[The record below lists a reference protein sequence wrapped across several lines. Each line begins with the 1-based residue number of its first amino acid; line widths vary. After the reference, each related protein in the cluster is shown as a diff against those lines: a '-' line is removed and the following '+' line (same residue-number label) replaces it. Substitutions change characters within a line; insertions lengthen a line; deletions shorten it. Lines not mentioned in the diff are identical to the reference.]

1 MDGAEIEF
9 AAAWSAEALRL
20 MAENDVPPCPE
31 NYAVWFHYA
40 SGRTPDLNKEI
51 DARIAR
57 HEPLDM
63 NATAEL
69 RERLTGDG
77 KLTDVT
83 LNTGA
88 KLNTEVDRILKIIE
102 ETAGN
107 SSTFGHS
114 VRAASESLTNQSTPN
129 DVAHAVEAIIAASRK
144 MEERSAE
151 LEETLHATKSELSEL
166 QQNLEMAHSEARTD
180 GLTGVNN
187 RKAFDEALAREV
199 AAASADGNALCLVIG
214 DIDHFKKFNDT
225 FGHQTGDQVLKLV
238 ANCLKTGAL
247 EQHIVAR
254 YGGEEFAVIMPATE
268 INLAE
273 TVTNKIRETVQAR
286 ELVKRSTGESLGRV
300 TMSMGIALLR
310 PGETGAALIK
320 RADDCLYAA
329 KHAGRNRVITDMHEA
344 ETPQAKAS

>member
-1 MDGAEIEF
+1 MGDE
-9 AAAWSAEALRL
+9 SAVLSFPRRVELDAVTGLPQRKHLDQDLPALLRHL
-20 MAENDVPPCPE
+20 GPEGLPLSVVMA
-31 NYAVWFHYA
+31 
-40 SGRTPDLNKEI
+40 
-51 DARIAR
+51 
-57 HEPLDM
+57 
-63 NATAEL
+63 
-69 RERLTGDG
+69 
-77 KLTDVT
+77 
-83 LNTGA
+83 
-88 KLNTEVDRILKIIE
+88 
-102 ETAGN
+102 
-107 SSTFGHS
+107 
-114 VRAASESLTNQSTPN
+114 
-129 DVAHAVEAIIAASRK
+129 
-144 MEERSAE
+144 
-151 LEETLHATKSELSEL
+151 
-166 QQNLEMAHSEARTD
+166 
-180 GLTGVNN
+180 
-187 RKAFDEALAREV
+187 
-199 AAASADGNALCLVIG
+199 

-310 PGETGAALIK
+310 PGETGATLIK